1 MDRIIYTA
9 NITTIIKLFT
19 VYVGGDFMNSK
30 TISKFHRFGKVGKLV
45 ITVLMVIGVLVTY
58 INWCI

>member
-1 MDRIIYTA
+1 MIYTA
-9 NITTIIKLFT
+9 SITINIKLFT
-19 VYVGGDFMNSK
+19 VYVGGNLMNSK